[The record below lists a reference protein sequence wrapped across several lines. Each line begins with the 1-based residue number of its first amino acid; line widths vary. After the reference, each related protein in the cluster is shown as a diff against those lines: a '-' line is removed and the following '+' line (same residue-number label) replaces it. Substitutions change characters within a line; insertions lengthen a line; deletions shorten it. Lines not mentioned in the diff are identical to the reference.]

1 MQKIVI
7 VGGGAGGLE
16 LASRLSR
23 KLGSKN
29 KADIT
34 LVDRSRTHVWKPLLH
49 EVAAGVIDK
58 HSDGVDYAI
67 HAASHH
73 YRFQLGEMCSID
85 AAAKTLTL
93 SPLIDEEGHEVL
105 PKRQVEY
112 DQLVMAIGSVSND
125 FGTPGVAKH
134 CYLLDSLAQAE
145 RFHRALL
152 NQLIRINQQEVSNL
166 DKNAHINVAIVG
178 AGATG
183 TELAAQLH
191 HVANLSKAYG
201 MPDMSAS
208 RLKITIVEA
217 GERIL
222 PALPTRIANTARE
235 ALNDLGVVIKEQTTV
250 AEADCDGLITKDGSR
265 IDADLMVWA
274 AGVKAPDFVTSMGL
288 FETNKANQ
296 ILVDEQLRSTTE
308 KTIWVL
314 GDCCG
319 FQQDNGKWVPP
330 RAQSAHQMADIVAHN
345 ICAVVNGKTTKP
357 FVYQD
362 YGSLVHLSKYST
374 VGSLMG
380 SLSNGSMFIE
390 GRLAKLVYVSLYNM
404 HQFAVHGKV
413 KGVLKLLV
421 KKLSHAMSPK
431 LKLH

>member
-23 KLGSKN
+23 TLGRK
-29 KADIT
+29 KQADIT
-34 LVDRSRTHVWKPLLH
+34 LVDRSRTHIWKPLLH
-49 EVAAGVIDK
+49 EVAAGIIDK

-67 HAASHH
+67 HAAAHH
-73 YRFQLGEMCSID
+73 YRFQLGEMCAINAQD
-85 AAAKTLTL
+85 KTITL
-93 SPLIDEEGHEVL
+93 APLFDEEGTEVL
-105 PKRQVEY
+105 PRREVQY
-112 DQLVMAIGSVSND
+112 DELVLAIGSVSND
-125 FGTPGVAKH
+125 FGTPGVSQH
-134 CYLLDSLAQAE
+134 CYFLDSLMQAE

-152 NQLIRINQQEVSNL
+152 NQLIRINQQETC
-166 DKNAHINVAIVG
+166 DGFIKVAIVG

-217 GERIL
+217 GQRIL
-222 PALPTRIANTARE
+222 PALPERIANSARK
-235 ALNDLGVVIKEQTTV
+235 ALHKLGVDIKEQTMV
-250 AEADCDGLITKDGSR
+250 AEADANGLITKDGGR

-274 AGVKAPDFVTSMGL
+274 AGVKAPDFITEMDL
-288 FETNKANQ
+288 FETNRANQ
-296 ILVDEQLRSTTE
+296 ILVDKHLRSRTQSN
-308 KTIWVL
+308 IWVL

-319 FQQDNGKWVPP
+319 FQQSDGKWVPP
-330 RAQSAHQMADIVAHN
+330 RAQSAHQMADTVAYN
-345 ICAVVNGKTTKP
+345 LRAIFANKSLKD
-357 FVYQD
+357 YSYKD

-380 SLSNGSMFIE
+380 SLSNSSMFVE

-404 HQFAVHGKV
+404 HQFAVHGKL
-413 KGVLKLLV
+413 KGALKLLI
-421 KKLSHAMSPK
+421 KKLSHAISPK

>member
-29 KADIT
+29 KAEIT

-67 HAASHH
+67 HAANHH
-73 YRFQLGEMCSID
+73 YRFQLGEMCAID
-85 AAAKTLTL
+85 AEAKTISLA
-93 SPLIDEEGHEVL
+93 PLIDDAGHEIL
-105 PKRQVEY
+105 PKRKVDY

-125 FGTPGVAKH
+125 FGTPGVAEH
-134 CYLLDSLAQAE
+134 CFLLDSLVQAE

-152 NQLIRINQQEVSNL
+152 NQLIRINQQEDSE
-166 DKNAHINVAIVG
+166 AGINVAIVG

-201 MPDMSAS
+201 MPNMSAS
-208 RLKITIVEA
+208 RLKITIIEA

-222 PALPTRIANTARE
+222 PALPERIANTARQ

-250 AEADCDGLITKDGSR
+250 AEADSKGLITKDGNR
-265 IDADLMVWA
+265 ISADLMVWA
-274 AGVKAPDFVTSMGL
+274 AGVKASDFVTNTGI

-296 ILVDEQLRSTTE
+296 ILVDEQLRSTTD
-308 KTIWVL
+308 KAIWVL

-319 FQQDNGKWVPP
+319 VQQDNGKWVPP
-330 RAQSAHQMADIVAHN
+330 RAQSAHQMADIVGHN
-345 ICAVVNGKTTKP
+345 IAALINGKKTKA

-404 HQFAVHGKV
+404 HQFAVHGKLR
-413 KGVLKLLV
+413 GALKLLV

>member
-67 HAASHH
+67 HAANHH
-73 YRFQLGEMCSID
+73 FRFQLGEMCAID
-85 AAAKTLTL
+85 AEAKTISLA
-93 SPLIDEEGHEVL
+93 PLIDDAGHEIL
-105 PKRQVEY
+105 PKRKVDY

-134 CYLLDSLAQAE
+134 CYFLDSLVQAE
-145 RFHRALL
+145 QFHRALL
-152 NQLIRINQQEVSNL
+152 NQLIRINQQEDSE
-166 DKNAHINVAIVG
+166 AGINVAIVG

-201 MPDMSAS
+201 MPNMSAS
-208 RLKITIVEA
+208 RLKITVIEA

-222 PALPTRIANTARE
+222 PALPERIANTARQ

-250 AEADCDGLITKDGSR
+250 AEADSKGLITKDGNR
-265 IDADLMVWA
+265 ISADLMVWA
-274 AGVKAPDFVTSMGL
+274 AGVKAPDFVTNTGI

-296 ILVDEQLRSTTE
+296 ILVDEQLRSTTD
-308 KTIWVL
+308 KAIR
-314 GDCCG
+314 G
-319 FQQDNGKWVPP
+319 
-330 RAQSAHQMADIVAHN
+330 
-345 ICAVVNGKTTKP
+345 
-357 FVYQD
+357 
-362 YGSLVHLSKYST
+362 
-374 VGSLMG
+374 
-380 SLSNGSMFIE
+380 
-390 GRLAKLVYVSLYNM
+390 
-404 HQFAVHGKV
+404 
-413 KGVLKLLV
+413 
-421 KKLSHAMSPK
+421 
-431 LKLH
+431 

>member
-23 KLGSKN
+23 TLGK
-29 KADIT
+29 KKHADIT
-34 LVDRSRTHVWKPLLH
+34 LVDRSRTHIWKPLLH

-67 HAASHH
+67 HAAVHH
-73 YRFQLGEMCSID
+73 YRFQLGEMCAID
-85 AAAKTLTL
+85 TQAQHITLL
-93 SPLIDEEGHEVL
+93 PLLDDDGEQLL
-105 PKRQVEY
+105 PERHIHY
-112 DQLVMAIGSVSND
+112 DQLVLAVGSVSND
-125 FGTPGVAKH
+125 FKTPGVAEN
-134 CYLLDSLAQAE
+134 CYFLDSLKQAE
-145 RFHRALL
+145 RFHGALL
-152 NQLIRINQQEVSNL
+152 NQLIRINQQDDDSSR
-166 DKNAHINVAIVG
+166 INVAIVG

-201 MPDMSAS
+201 MPGMSAS

-222 PALPTRIANTARE
+222 PALPERIANSARK
-235 ALNDLGVVIKEQTTV
+235 ALHKLGVDIKENTMV
-250 AEADCDGLITKDGSR
+250 AEADKHGLITEDGGR

-274 AGVKAPDFVTSMGL
+274 AGVKAPDFIVDMNI
-288 FETNKANQ
+288 FEVNRANQ
-296 ILVDEQLRSTTE
+296 ILVDKQLRSTTFD
-308 KTIWVL
+308 TIWAL

-319 FQQDNGKWVPP
+319 FKQENGTWVPP
-330 RAQSAHQMADIVAHN
+330 RAQSAHQMADTVAYN
-345 ICAVVNGKTTKP
+345 ITSLFNGKSAKAYT
-357 FVYQD
+357 YQD

-380 SLSNGSMFIE
+380 SLSNSSMFIE

-413 KGVLKLLV
+413 KGTLKLLV
-421 KKLSHAMSPK
+421 KKLSQALSPK